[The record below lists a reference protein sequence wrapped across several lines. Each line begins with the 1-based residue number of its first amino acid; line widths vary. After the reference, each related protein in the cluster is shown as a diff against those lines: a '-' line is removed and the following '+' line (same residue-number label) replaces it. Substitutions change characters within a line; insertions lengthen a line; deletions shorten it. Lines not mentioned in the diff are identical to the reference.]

1 MNVAVFEVNIGLL
14 QRERQTKLNI
24 LMDKLSYIL
33 QNFGLKLCQFV
44 PMAKTL
50 TSHGN
55 LHICTI
61 D

>member
-14 QRERQTKLNI
+14 QRERQTKLNV

-44 PMAKTL
+44 PMAQNINQ
-50 TSHGN
+50 SW
-55 LHICTI
+55 
-61 D
+61 